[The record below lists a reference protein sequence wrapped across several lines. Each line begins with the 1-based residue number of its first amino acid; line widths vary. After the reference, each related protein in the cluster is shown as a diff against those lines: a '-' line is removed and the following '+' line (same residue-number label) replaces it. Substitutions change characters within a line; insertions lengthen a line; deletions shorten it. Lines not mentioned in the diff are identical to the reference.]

1 MNGSPDR
8 KSKPLA
14 KKYQRS
20 PKGWDAA
27 CRLLKLN
34 NERLTGIIRMNRL
47 ASLLAFAAVSAASL
61 YAQEV
66 SSFKVTPTYKGVA
79 FYVDGVEYRSAAFF
93 LWPKGSKHELRFIPN
108 QEDGSWLDDNKTSK
122 FAFTGWT
129 ANLAL
134 LLPSGVL
141 NQTVTADP
149 NVTEYTAAFTVLY
162 QVRLVLMDPQTPS
175 PCGGAPGDLPDPRGR
190 AGVVVL
196 SGTCYWGSATFWAG
210 GGTTLNAFPYPGF
223 VFEGWTSNLG
233 PTDGFMRTYTIGGP
247 VTLGPRFSPAKRVRF
262 LTSPLGRNVLI
273 DRTET
278 KTPAQTP
285 CLAADLQPPLVPGVH
300 FTSQDSLCLG
310 EFDFATNSQHL
321 LSASSPQI
329 DGTGNLLV
337 FDSWSIGGGQNT
349 IYTAKTTNIPE
360 TITATFV
367 PGARVSFLTT
377 PTVLKLKVDGRDNWP
392 SLNFV
397 WAIGSKYTVSAPA
410 EQFDAAG
417 RKYVFKG
424 WSNGGAATQE
434 VLVDASAASNGGMRL
449 TANYELLNRTVI
461 GSTVPGLKV
470 KVDGV
475 DCLTPCSVDRPN
487 GVTAN
492 VSAPLTI
499 SLSDVSRYE
508 FTVWQDG
515 GAADRTVT
523 FGKDYQTVNANY
535 RISNKL
541 TAVSDPEGGADIR
554 FDPASVD
561 GFYPADTSVT
571 VTAAVK
577 PGYKFRR
584 WEGDMEGKF
593 RTGSVF
599 LSVPRIVRA
608 MLDRVPYIAPAG
620 VKNSAGDTPVQGVAA
635 GSIISI
641 YGANL
646 AARYEVGPANPLA
659 QSIAGVVL
667 LLGDRLL
674 PIVYVSPEQ
683 INALLPDDLVEG
695 DYSLRVKNEGFPDVT
710 APFTVVRNAPGLFA
724 NAINQKQYVLA
735 LHEDGTAVTPD
746 SPARRNELVTLLGTG
761 FGPYTRRV
769 PQGFAVPD
777 TPVAP
782 LDDTA
787 EVVVG
792 ALRLQPAFT
801 GAAPGFVGVAS
812 SKIRIIADL
821 PGASSLEL
829 RIVVNGQDSNTVLLP
844 IE

>member
-1 MNGSPDR
+1 
-8 KSKPLA
+8 
-14 KKYQRS
+14 
-20 PKGWDAA
+20 
-27 CRLLKLN
+27 
-34 NERLTGIIRMNRL
+34 MNRL
-47 ASLLAFAAVSAASL
+47 ASLLTFAAVSAASL
-61 YAQEV
+61 YGQDVV
-66 SSFKVTPTYKGVA
+66 SSVQVSTIPSGAMFT
-79 FYVDGVEYRSAAFF
+79 VDGAQYTSAAFF
-93 LWPKGSKHELRFIPN
+93 TWAKGSKHTLTFVAN
-108 QEDGSWLDDNKTSK
+108 SGSTLQANESQGTRYTFGGWKDSK
-122 FAFTGWT
+122 GQ
-129 ANLAL
+129 
-134 LLPSGVL
+134 LLPASEIV
-141 NQTVTADP
+141 QVVTADP
-149 NVTEYTAAFTVLY
+149 TITSYVASVTVEFRVQLKLQDPLSSPGSPAA
-162 QVRLVLMDPQTPS
+162 
-175 PCGGAPGDLPDPRGR
+175 CGAPGSQTAGTPR
-190 AGVVVL
+190 AGVVYL
-196 SGTCYWGSATFWAG
+196 GGTCYWADATLYLPAG
-210 GGTTLNAFPYPGF
+210 VVSLNAFPYPGY
-223 VFEGWTSNLG
+223 VFEGWTSN
-233 PTDGFMRTYTIGGP
+233 IGVLDSYLRQFVLQAP
-247 VTLGPRFSPAKRVRF
+247 ITLAARFSPAKRVRF
-262 LTSPLGRNVLI
+262 LTVPANFQVLI
-273 DRTET
+273 DRTP
-278 KTPAQTP
+278 TPTSSTVP
-285 CLAADLQPPLVPGVH
+285 CVTEALQPPFITGGPFSGQ
-300 FTSQDSLCLG
+300 SPLCLG
-310 EFDFATNSQHL
+310 EFDFATGSQHI
-321 LSASSPQI
+321 LSAPSPQS
-329 DGTGNLLV
+329 DGTGKLFV

-434 VLVDASAASNGGMRL
+434 VLVDASAATNGGMRL
-449 TANYELLNRTVI
+449 IANYELLNRTVI

-492 VSAPLTI
+492 VSAPLTVP
-499 SLSDVSRYE
+499 LSDVSRYE

-523 FGKDYQTVNANY
+523 FSKDYQTVNANY

-554 FDPASVD
+554 FDPSSVD

-584 WEGDMEGKF
+584 WEGDMDGTF

-683 INALLPDDLVEG
+683 INALLPDDLIDG
-695 DYSLRVKNEGFPDVT
+695 AYSLRVKTEGLPDVT

-769 PQGFAVPD
+769 PEGFAVPD

-782 LDDTA
+782 LADSA
-787 EVVVG
+787 EVVAG
-792 ALRLQPAFT
+792 ALRLQPTFT